1 MDTKRDQGHRSGLK
15 TARDRR
21 GWGQEQAA
29 EAVQVS
35 VSTWSRWERG
45 VQDVRPAHRARLAEV
60 FGTTLQEVS
69 LWFGDGPEPVRTPA
83 DGWSGCTGY
92 TGGTV
97 RGAVELWAADADV
110 RRRRELRSLPVSP
123 EAWPEW
129 LLSWDLD
136 AGPESREH
144 AGRSRRVGM
153 PDVRRI
159 QEATRAFASMDRRH
173 GGGMVRPAVVDY
185 LHTRVAPLLA
195 GTYPDRVGAAL
206 LTAAATMTGLAGW
219 EAYDLR
225 LDGLAQRHYG
235 QALGLAKAADD
246 PMTAAWV
253 LTVMSQQAID
263 LGRPVW
269 AVRLAR
275 AARRSGRD
283 AGAPPRVRAA
293 LALREAR
300 ATALRAELS
309 EVPDG
314 HTARRVRR
322 LLEEV
327 ETTFAL
333 ATPGDEEPSWISDL
347 GPAEIAAEA
356 GCAWRMIGEAG
367 RAAAC
372 AREALA
378 GFGTAY
384 PRSAQ
389 FNVVHEAQALARLGE
404 LDEAVAVARR
414 AVPMANGLTSRR
426 ARALLKSFTAELSPH
441 QGHPVVRE
449 WREYLRTAL
458 RPAAA

>member
-1 MDTKRDQGHRSGLK
+1 MKVEQDQNHRSALK
-15 TARDRR
+15 AARERL

-45 VQDVRPAHRARLAEV
+45 IQDVRPAHRVRLAEV
-60 FGTTLQEVS
+60 FGTTAQEVS
-69 LWFGDGPEPVRTPA
+69 RWFGGSSGQDPSPDRDRGGSDGHL
-83 DGWSGCTGY
+83 GH
-92 TGGTV
+92 TV
-97 RGAVELWAADADV
+97 RGAVELWARDADV
-110 RRRRELRSLPVSP
+110 RRRGRLHSLPVSP

-129 LLSWDLD
+129 LLGWDLD

-144 AGRSRRVGM
+144 AGRRRRVGG
-153 PDVRRI
+153 PDVLRI

-185 LHTRVAPLLA
+185 LHTSVAPLLS
-195 GTYPDRVGAAL
+195 GTYSDGVGAAL
-206 LTAAATMTGLAGW
+206 LSAAATMTGLAGW

-235 QALGLAKAADD
+235 QALRLAKAADD

-263 LGRPVW
+263 LGHPVW

-275 AARRSGRD
+275 AARRAGRV
-283 AGAPPRVRAA
+283 AAAPPRVRAA
-293 LALREAR
+293 LTLREAR

-309 EVPDG
+309 ETPDG
-314 HTARRVRR
+314 HTARRVRQ
-322 LLEEV
+322 LLGEV

-333 ATPGDEEPSWISDL
+333 ATPGDEEPSWISNL

-356 GCAWRMIGEAG
+356 GCAWRMIGEAR
-367 RAAAC
+367 RAADC
-372 AREALA
+372 ARQALA
-378 GFGTAY
+378 GFGAAY

-389 FNVVHEAQALARLGE
+389 FNVVHEAQALVGLGE

-414 AVPMANGLTSRR
+414 AVPMANDLTSHR
-426 ARALLKSFTAELSPH
+426 ARALLGAFTAELSAH
-441 QGHPVVRE
+441 RAHPLVRE
-449 WREYLRTAL
+449 WREYLGSAL
-458 RPAAA
+458 NPAA